1 MATDPNTLNDRELTL
16 VRNTLDATNMA
27 GHLLKGDGKSTTV
40 GFSEIHAYAT
50 QPDHSPSDALLRA
63 LHSDGRVRRDFEALL
78 KNVSV
83 YWMPQVA
90 AASSGDVSTREI
102 DGCRMTFRASRA
114 DPDQIFVIIEFTD
127 TSARPS
133 TLFVCGQDKPMSKV
147 ELPVARDGRIQL
159 LLDANSD
166 AVKGL
171 RDIAT
176 EVFLR

>member
-1 MATDPNTLNDRELTL
+1 MTTDPNTLNDRELTL

-50 QPDHSPSDALLRA
+50 RPDHSPSDALLRA
-63 LHSDGRVRRDFEALL
+63 LDSDGRVRRDFEALL

-114 DPDQIFVIIEFTD
+114 DPDQMFVIIEFTD

-133 TLFVCGQDKPMSKV
+133 TLFVCGQDKPMSKI

>member
-16 VRNTLDATNMA
+16 VRNTLDATNMS
-27 GHLLKGDGKSTTV
+27 GHLLKGDGKSTTI

-50 QPDHSPSDALLRA
+50 RPDHSPSDALLRA
-63 LHSDGRVRRDFEALL
+63 LDSDGRVRRDFEALL

-102 DGCRMTFRASRA
+102 DGCRMTFRTSRA

>member
-16 VRNTLDATNMA
+16 VRNTLDATNMS
-27 GHLLKGDGKSTTV
+27 GHLLKGDGKSTTI

-50 QPDHSPSDALLRA
+50 RPDHSPSDALLRA
-63 LHSDGRVRRDFEALL
+63 LDSDGRVRRDFEALL

-90 AASSGDVSTREI
+90 AASSGDVLTREI